1 MVARRRIF
9 CANPEKQQNSLKE
22 CSRLQSW
29 PAAMVRDVGP
39 LRSVYR
45 SPSLQ
50 LWVKIPSALPN
61 FELPQVFISSPS
73 CYFNL
78 ENFLQFTHHAHQVY
92 LSLSFPGRNRN
103 ILIYI
108 ITFADRLSNPNPK
121 NKGSTM
127 KKDANS
133 LKMTNKKERYMLTTV
148 HFPIRKKSKI
158 RLYSLQSC
166 QQCFLC
172 FQNTCWS
179 KARRGS
185 QNIISQ

>member
-1 MVARRRIF
+1 MF
-9 CANPEKQQNSLKE
+9 Q
-22 CSRLQSW
+22 
-29 PAAMVRDVGP
+29 AAVLTSCHGKRCGP
-39 LRSVYR
+39 TQV
-45 SPSLQ
+45 SLQ
-50 LWVKIPSALPN
+50 VSFPPALSQDPLC
-61 FELPQVFISSPS
+61 FTQFWAPTGFHFLPFLLF
-73 CYFNL
+73 YNL